1 MKVLTIA
8 MIGLKRFLREKENVF
23 FVFIFPILII
33 LFMGLQFG
41 SGSAPTLGVVG
52 AGTPVGKPLVEA
64 VAGGGFG
71 IREFDS
77 EEAAVEAV
85 ELRIVEAAAVA
96 EDLDPVTSS
105 RPVVVRFFSRE
116 GFGLELRS
124 TVQAAVTDM
133 STTMRATRYVAEYA
147 GLDPVGAG
155 ELVEAVASRVEVVE
169 VSVSMGGVHFF
180 EGMEQ
185 FDLGAS
191 SQLVLFTFL
200 TSLSTSGHLIL
211 TRKLG
216 VSSRMLVSPTR
227 VGSIVMGETLGRY
240 AVALVQALFI
250 VVVTALM
257 FGVDW
262 GDPLGAAAVVGM
274 FALVST
280 AAGMLLG
287 SFVQNDQQAGG
298 VGVML
303 GIGLAA
309 LGGAM
314 VPYEIFPESVQ
325 RISRYTPHYWA
336 LRGFRD
342 LLFADAGSGAVALE
356 VGVLAGFG
364 GVLLVLAAW
373 AYRRAIVS

>member
-8 MIGLKRFLREKENVF
+8 AVGLKRFLRERENVF

-41 SGSAPTLGVVG
+41 SGSVPTLGMVG
-52 AGTPVGKPLVEA
+52 AETPVGENLVQA
-64 VAGGGFG
+64 VADSGFD
-71 IREFDS
+71 ILEFDS
-77 EEAAVEAV
+77 ETSAIEAV
-85 ELRIVEAAAVA
+85 ELRTIEAAVVV
-96 EDLDPVTSS
+96 EDLDPVASA
-105 RPVVVRFFSRE
+105 RPVEARFFSRE

-133 STTMRATRYVAEYA
+133 STKLRASRYVAENSNLSPA
-147 GLDPVGAG
+147 DA
-155 ELVEAVASRVEVVE
+155 EILVEELSNRIEVVE
-169 VSVSMGGVHFF
+169 VSVTMGGVRFF

-216 VSSRMLVSPTR
+216 VSARMLVSPTG
-227 VGSIVMGETLGRY
+227 VGTIVVGETLGRY

-262 GDPLGAAAVVGM
+262 GDPWGAAALVGA

-298 VGVML
+298 LGVML

-314 VPYEIFPESVQ
+314 VPYEIFPDSVQ
-325 RISRYTPHYWA
+325 RISQYTPHYWA

-342 LLFADAGSGAVALE
+342 LLFADGGLGTVALE
-356 VGVLAGFG
+356 VGILAGIG
-364 GVLLVLAAW
+364 GMLLVLAAW